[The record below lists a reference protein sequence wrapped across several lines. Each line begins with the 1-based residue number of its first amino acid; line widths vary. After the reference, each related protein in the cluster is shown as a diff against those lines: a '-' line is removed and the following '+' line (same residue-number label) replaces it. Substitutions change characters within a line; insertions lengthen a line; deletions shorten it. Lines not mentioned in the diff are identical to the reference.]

1 MINEEMIESVMRS
14 ALNSVSKKDQISLQ
28 KLRIKMQLDADKKS
42 INCSIYKEKEYISE
56 LSWARILGMKVIF
69 VNVIVD
75 TIKNMLIRLSTEN
88 EIELT
93 EINARIY
100 AIDETGTQN
109 IYIYNSK
116 KPIKK
121 IKLSDLF

>member
-42 INCSIYKEKEYISE
+42 INCSILNEKEYISE

-100 AIDETGTQN
+100 AIDETGTPN

>member
-14 ALNSVSKKDQISLQ
+14 ALNSVSKKDQIPLQ

-56 LSWARILGMKVIF
+56 LSWARILGIKVIF

-100 AIDETGTQN
+100 AIDETGTPN

>member
-100 AIDETGTQN
+100 AIDETGTPN

>member
-56 LSWARILGMKVIF
+56 LSWGRILGMKVIF

-100 AIDETGTQN
+100 AIDETGTPN

>member
-1 MINEEMIESVMRS
+1 MINEEMIKSVMRS
-14 ALNSVSKKDQISLQ
+14 ALNSVSKKDKISLQ
-28 KLRIKMQLDADKKS
+28 KLRIKMQIDSDKKS
-42 INCSIYKEKEYISE
+42 INCSILKEKEYISE
-56 LSWARILGMKVIF
+56 ISWARILGIKVVF

-100 AIDETGTQN
+100 AIDETGTPN

-121 IKLSDLF
+121 IELSDLF

>member
-1 MINEEMIESVMRS
+1 MINEEMIEGVMRS

-100 AIDETGTQN
+100 AIDETGTPN

>member
-1 MINEEMIESVMRS
+1 MINEEMIVSVMRS

-100 AIDETGTQN
+100 AIDETGTPN

-116 KPIKK
+116 KPIQK

>member
-1 MINEEMIESVMRS
+1 MVNEQVVEGVMRS
-14 ALNSVSKKDQISLQ
+14 ALTSISKKDKISLQ
-28 KLRIKMQLDADKKS
+28 KLRLKMQLDADKKS

-100 AIDETGTQN
+100 AIDETGTPN